1 MIKDAIFVPNKIINL
16 NFIIMKTKETTQTLQ
31 DRKAQLI
38 KELSGKVEGI
48 SKDVLELMSTQ
59 DLQSMQ
65 DKLTIINTVKEPVKA
80 GRGNIAK
87 NVVQWFIDNNI
98 TQASRE
104 DVRNVIRIE
113 NIENF
118 FKVENNM
125 PLPTTRQAVNTY
137 KLLGYLK
144 SSSNKVTDISKR
156 ESDWLRR
163 GEAYLRSHVVDET
176 YLKNDET
183 IGYYL
188 IENSSGEIIT
198 LVNKED
204 EAKDKK

>member
-1 MIKDAIFVPNKIINL
+1 MSTK
-16 NFIIMKTKETTQTLQ
+16 KETLQ
-31 DRKAQLI
+31 ERKAQLI
-38 KELSGKVEGI
+38 KELSGKIEGF
-48 SKDVLELMSTQ
+48 SKEMLEKLEAQ
-59 DLQSMQ
+59 ELQKIA
-65 DKLTIINTVKEPVKA
+65 DNLGVVTTVKEPVKA

-98 TQASRE
+98 TEASRE

-118 FKVENNM
+118 FKVDSGM
-125 PLPTTRQAVNTY
+125 PLPTTRQAFNTY

-144 SSSNKVTDISKR
+144 SSSNKVTDIAKR

-163 GEAYLRSHVVDET
+163 GEAYLKSHVLDES
-176 YLKNDET
+176 YLKDDES

-188 IENSSGEIIT
+188 TQNASGNVIT
-198 LVNKED
+198 LVNKAED
-204 EAKDKK
+204 AKK